1 MTWYYGVGIGIGAAA
16 LRFAL
21 GWLKAGEPWE
31 GVKML
36 RTLGIAILEGGAIGG
51 LADLG
56 VKELFIAVF
65 AGTIVLEE
73 AILGVKRQ
81 IETARG

>member
-21 GWLKAGEPWE
+21 GWLKSGEPWE

-36 RTLGIAILEGGAIGG
+36 RTLGIAILEGGAIVG

-56 VKELFIAVF
+56 V
-65 AGTIVLEE
+65 
-73 AILGVKRQ
+73 
-81 IETARG
+81 